1 MGDIVIA
8 SGKGG
13 TGKTTV
19 STNLAA
25 LLAETEP
32 VVLVDLDVEEPN
44 SGLFIRGA
52 ETSREIKYKQI
63 PQWDSSVCTLCG
75 LCQRV
80 CNFHALVKLGK
91 EIMVFPQLC
100 HGCFACSDLCPVE
113 ALPMVPVRM
122 GETRRFDL
130 EKLVFIESRLD
141 IGEEQAVPL
150 IAQTKSYVKNNF
162 SSYAYRI
169 YDAPPGTSCPV
180 IEAARNADLVILVTE
195 PSPFGLNDLKLAVE
209 TIRQMHRPFGVVINR
224 YGVGNDSVD
233 RYCEAEQIPILARLP
248 NDRRAA
254 ELYSRGQRIYTEL
267 PAFRSELEKIAEYI
281 KNLGGSKSGS
291 KK

>member
-13 TGKTTV
+13 TGKTTL

-25 LLAETEP
+25 LLAETES

-44 SGLFIRGA
+44 SGLFIRGT

-63 PQWDSSVCTLCG
+63 PQWDSSACTLCG

-80 CNFHALVKLGK
+80 CNFHALIKLGK
-91 EIMVFPQLC
+91 EIMIFPQLC
-100 HGCFACSDLCPVE
+100 HGCYACSDLCPVE

-130 EKLVFIESRLD
+130 DKLVFIESRLD

-150 IAQTKSYVKNNF
+150 IAQTKGYVKDTF
-162 SSYAYRI
+162 ASYTYRI

-180 IEAARNADLVILVTE
+180 IEAARSADLVILVTE
-195 PSPFGLNDLKLAVE
+195 PTPFGLNDLKLAVE
-209 TIRQMHRPFGVVINR
+209 TIRQMGNPFGVVINR

-233 RYCEAEQIPILARLP
+233 QYCETEHIPVLARLP

-267 PAFRSELEKIAEYI
+267 PAFRSELEKVADYI
-281 KNLGGSKSGS
+281 KKLSESKR
-291 KK
+291 

>member
-1 MGDIVIA
+1 MSDIVIA

-13 TGKTTV
+13 TGKTTL

-44 SGLFIRGA
+44 SGLFIRGTEA
-52 ETSREIKYKQI
+52 SREIQYKYI
-63 PQWDSSVCTLCG
+63 PQWDSSACTLCG

-80 CNFHALVKLGK
+80 CNFHAIVKLGK
-91 EIMVFPQLC
+91 EIMIFPQLC
-100 HGCFACSDLCPVE
+100 HGCFACSDLCPAG

-130 EKLVFIESRLD
+130 DKLMFIESRLD

-150 IAQTKSYVKNNF
+150 IAKTKRSVKENF
-162 SSYAYRI
+162 SSYHYRI

-180 IEAARNADLVILVTE
+180 IETVRSSDLVILVTE
-195 PSPFGLNDLKLAVE
+195 PSPFGLNDLQLAVE
-209 TIRQMHRPFGVVINR
+209 TIRQMGNPFGVVINR

-233 RYCEAEQIPILARLP
+233 RYCETEGIPVLARLP
-248 NDRRAA
+248 NDQRAA
-254 ELYSRGQRIYTEL
+254 ELYTRSQLIYREL
-267 PAFRSELEKIAEYI
+267 PRFRSELEKVANYI
-281 KNLGGSKSGS
+281 KNLIGSTT
-291 KK
+291 